1 MRLSGTG
8 RAKSSQ
14 SEDFMN
20 VSRNAMRALFR
31 AARHQARFVASSLL
45 AFGLVAGSV
54 SGAFAEGFAITE
66 WSARGMGLGGG
77 AGGGM
82 VARADDPSAIA
93 YNPAGI
99 TQIPGTATQMGLAVS
114 MLNFDISR
122 NHTGKT
128 VSTSDQAWPIPH
140 FYVTHQ
146 LNDRVWL
153 GVGAFTRYGLGSQ
166 FPDNWTAYGGEPSMQ
181 TSLLSSGIKSVT
193 LLSSTIN
200 PNLAFKLNDV
210 WSVSAGVSYT
220 WGYLSLNEQYNTNPA
235 FSYATGLGAAHAD
248 ARIHSENGYA
258 FGYNFGLHARFNDQW
273 SAGLTYRASEDMTF
287 KGSTRFRF
295 SGDPYS
301 VGVLQQVM
309 QNCNADGKL
318 SIPDVITL
326 GVMYK
331 PLPNLSFEGDV
342 AYTVW
347 SRYRNLTINMHGN
360 TPQFFEQ
367 KNWRDTWAFTFGVE
381 YAPLDWLTLRA
392 GFTYETSPLQD
403 TNCYDYLV
411 PSNGR
416 NYYTL
421 GAGFKYENWTLDLA
435 YMYIDVRDINYSD
448 RVGTQGGLPMINTY
462 EGRAHN
468 SYAHNFGLTIGYKF

>member
-1 MRLSGTG
+1 
-8 RAKSSQ
+8 
-14 SEDFMN
+14 MN
-20 VSRNAMRALFR
+20 VSLNVMRGVFC
-31 AARHQARFVASSLL
+31 AARRQARFAAAALL
-45 AFGLVAGSV
+45 SFGLVAGSV
-54 SGAFAEGFAITE
+54 SGAHAEGFAITE
-66 WSARGMGLGGG
+66 WSARGMALGGG

-82 VARADDPSAIA
+82 VARADDPSAVA

-114 MLNFDISR
+114 MLNFDLTR
-122 NHTGKT
+122 YDTGKT
-128 VSTSDQAWPIPH
+128 VSSSDQAWPIPH
-140 FYVTHQ
+140 FYLTHQ
-146 LNDRVWL
+146 LNDKWWF
-153 GVGAFTRYGLGSQ
+153 GIGTFTRYGLGSQ
-166 FPDNWTAYGGEPSMQ
+166 FPDNWAAPGKEATYPVEVMPGFTAKIPA
-181 TSLLSSGIKSVT
+181 SSGLKSVT

-200 PNLAFKLNDV
+200 PNIAYKINDI

-220 WGYLSLNEQYNTNPA
+220 WGYLSLNQQYNINAAIPGTPIN
-235 FSYATGLGAAHAD
+235 LGSGHAD

-287 KGSTRFRF
+287 KGQTRFRF
-295 SGDPYS
+295 SGDDAV
-301 VGVLQQVM
+301 VGMMKDQM
-309 QNCNADGKL
+309 RTCNADGKL

-347 SRYRNLTINMHGN
+347 SRFRNLTINMHDNN

-381 YAPLDWLTLRA
+381 YAPIDWMTLRA

-403 TNCYDYLV
+403 VNYYDYLV

-435 YMYIDVRDINYSD
+435 YMYIDVRDINYSTHTD
-448 RVGTQGGLPMINTY
+448 DHGMIRTY
-462 EGRAHN
+462 EGKAHN

>member
-1 MRLSGTG
+1 
-8 RAKSSQ
+8 
-14 SEDFMN
+14 MN
-20 VSRNAMRALFR
+20 VSLNVMRGVFCAVR
-31 AARHQARFVASSLL
+31 SQARVAAAVLL
-45 AFGLVAGSV
+45 SFGLVAGSV
-54 SGAFAEGFAITE
+54 SGAHAEGFAITE

-77 AGGGM
+77 AAGGM
-82 VARADDPSAIA
+82 VARADDPSAVA

-114 MLNFDISR
+114 ALNFDISR
-122 NHTGKT
+122 ADTGRT
-128 VSTSDQAWPIPH
+128 VSSSDQVWPIPH
-140 FYVTHQ
+140 FYLTHQ
-146 LNDRVWL
+146 ISDNWWF
-153 GVGAFTRYGLGSQ
+153 GVGTFTRYGLGSQ
-166 FPDNWTAYGGEPSMQ
+166 FPDNWAAPGSKTPATYPVMTPRGLMRVPAA
-181 TSLLSSGIKSVT
+181 SGLKSVT

-200 PNLAFKLNDV
+200 PNIAYNINDV
-210 WSVSAGVSYT
+210 FSVSAGVSYT
-220 WGYLSLNEQYNTNPA
+220 WGYLSLNQQYNVNA
-235 FSYATGLGAAHAD
+235 GMLGFGVGQAD

-273 SAGLTYRASEDMTF
+273 SAGLTYRSREDMTF
-287 KGSTRFRF
+287 KGQTRFRF
-295 SGDPYS
+295 SGSPVVTGLMGQS
-301 VGVLQQVM
+301 LQT
-309 QNCNADGKL
+309 CNADGKL
-318 SIPDVITL
+318 TIPDVVTL

-347 SRYRNLTINMHGN
+347 SRFRNLTINMHSDR

-381 YAPLDWLTLRA
+381 YAPIDWLTLRA

-403 TNCYDYLV
+403 DNCYDYLV

-435 YMYIDVRDINYSD
+435 YMYIDVRDINYKQ
-448 RVGTQGGLPMINTY
+448 RVDGHGMTAAY
-462 EGRAHN
+462 EGKAHN
-468 SYAHNFGLTIGYKF
+468 SYAHNFGVTLGYRF

>member
-1 MRLSGTG
+1 
-8 RAKSSQ
+8 
-14 SEDFMN
+14 MN
-20 VSRNAMRALFR
+20 VSLHVMRALFSV
-31 AARHQARFVASSLL
+31 ARGKVRSVASVLL

-54 SGAFAEGFAITE
+54 SGAYAEGFVITE
-66 WSARGMGLGGG
+66 WSARGMALGGG

-82 VARADDPSAIA
+82 VARADDPSAVA

-114 MLNFDISR
+114 ALNFDITR
-122 NHTGKT
+122 EHTGET
-128 VSTSDQAWPIPH
+128 VSTSNQVWTIPH
-140 FYVTHQ
+140 FYLTHQ
-146 LNDRVWL
+146 LNDKWWF
-153 GVGAFTRYGLGSQ
+153 GIGAFTRYGLGSQ
-166 FPDNWTAYGGEPSMQ
+166 FPDNWTAWSGEQGFSPIMPNQ
-181 TSLLSSGIKSVT
+181 PAAVLAGGIKSVT

-200 PNLAFKLNDV
+200 PNIAYKINDIF
-210 WSVSAGVSYT
+210 SVSAGVSYT
-220 WGYLSLNEQYNTNPA
+220 WGYLSLNEQYNLGPA
-235 FSYATGLGAAHAD
+235 GMMDQAD

-287 KGSTRFRF
+287 DGSARFRF
-295 SGDPYS
+295 ADK
-301 VGVLQQVM
+301 VLAPGTLANIM
-309 QNCNADGKL
+309 KNCDADGKL

-347 SRYRNLTINMHGN
+347 SRYRNLTINLHNG
-360 TPQFFEQ
+360 TPTFFEQ

-392 GFTYETSPLQD
+392 GFTYETSPLKD
-403 TNCYDYLV
+403 DNCYDYLV

-421 GAGFKYENWTLDLA
+421 GAGLKYENWTLDLA
-435 YMYIDVRDINYSD
+435 YMYIDVRDINYKD
-448 RVGTQGGLPMINTY
+448 RQGEQGGIPLVSTY

>member
-1 MRLSGTG
+1 
-8 RAKSSQ
+8 
-14 SEDFMN
+14 MN
-20 VSRNAMRALFR
+20 VSLNVMRR
-31 AARHQARFVASSLL
+31 VSCAARSQVRFVAAALL
-45 AFGLVAGSV
+45 SFGLVAGSV
-54 SGAFAEGFAITE
+54 SGAKAEGFAITE
-66 WSARGMGLGGG
+66 WSARGMALGGG

-114 MLNFDISR
+114 ALNFDISR
-122 NHTGKT
+122 VDTGRT
-128 VSTSDQAWPIPH
+128 VSTSNQVWPIPH

-146 LNDRVWL
+146 LNDNWWF
-153 GVGAFTRYGLGSQ
+153 GIGAFTRYGLGSQ
-166 FPDNWTAYGGEPSMQ
+166 FPDNWTARSVNTPDTMPMLAG
-181 TSLLSSGIKSVT
+181 GIKSVT

-200 PNLAFKLNDV
+200 PNIAYKINDV
-210 WSVSAGVSYT
+210 FSVSAGVSYT
-220 WGYLSLNEQYNTNPA
+220 WGYLSLNEQYNLNMGG
-235 FSYATGLGAAHAD
+235 YMGLGAGQAD
-248 ARIHSENGYA
+248 ARIHSESGYA

-287 KGSTRFRF
+287 NGQTRFRF
-295 SGDPYS
+295 SGDQMV
-301 VGVLQQVM
+301 VGAMMKPVM
-309 QNCNADGKL
+309 QTCNADGKL

-347 SRYRNLTINMHGN
+347 SRYRNLTINMHSPV

-392 GFTYETSPLQD
+392 GFTYETSPLKD
-403 TNCYDYLV
+403 SNCYDYLV

-421 GAGFKYENWTLDLA
+421 SAGFKYENWTLDLA
-435 YMYIDVRDINYSD
+435 YMYIDVRDINYSN
-448 RVGTQGGLPMINTY
+448 RSSVQGTTPIIATY

-468 SYAHNFGLTIGYKF
+468 SYAHNFGVTLGYRF

>member
-1 MRLSGTG
+1 
-8 RAKSSQ
+8 
-14 SEDFMN
+14 MN
-20 VSRNAMRALFR
+20 VSLNVMRGVFC
-31 AARHQARFVASSLL
+31 AARRQARFAAAALL
-45 AFGLVAGSV
+45 SFGLVAGSV
-54 SGAFAEGFAITE
+54 SGAHAEGFAITE
-66 WSARGMGLGGG
+66 WSARGMALGGG

-82 VARADDPSAIA
+82 VARADDPSAVA

-114 MLNFDISR
+114 MLNFDLTR
-122 NHTGKT
+122 YDTGST
-128 VSTSDQAWPIPH
+128 VSSSDQAWPIPH
-140 FYVTHQ
+140 FYLTHQ
-146 LNDRVWL
+146 LNDKWWF
-153 GVGAFTRYGLGSQ
+153 GIGAFTRYGLGSQ
-166 FPDNWTAYGGEPSMQ
+166 FPDNWAAPVSSTAAKFPVSAVPGL
-181 TSLLSSGIKSVT
+181 SLRASSGLKSVT

-200 PNLAFKLNDV
+200 PNIAYKINDI

-220 WGYLSLNEQYNTNPA
+220 WGYLSLNQQYNVNGTIPYPVPVDVA
-235 FSYATGLGAAHAD
+235 GRAD

-287 KGSTRFRF
+287 KGQTRFRF
-295 SGDPYS
+295 YGDDA
-301 VGVLQQVM
+301 VVAGMKGLM
-309 QNCNADGKL
+309 QTCNADGKL

-347 SRYRNLTINMHGN
+347 SRFRNLTINMHGD

-381 YAPLDWLTLRA
+381 YAPIDWLTLRA

-403 TNCYDYLV
+403 SNCYDYLV

-435 YMYIDVRDINYSD
+435 YMYIDVRDINYS
-448 RVGTQGGLPMINTY
+448 TQYDDHGMVRTY
-462 EGRAHN
+462 AGKAHN
-468 SYAHNFGLTIGYKF
+468 SYAHNFGLTLGYKF

>member
-1 MRLSGTG
+1 
-8 RAKSSQ
+8 
-14 SEDFMN
+14 MN
-20 VSRNAMRALFR
+20 VSLNVMRRVFC
-31 AARHQARFVASSLL
+31 AARSQARFAAAALL
-45 AFGLVAGSV
+45 SFGLVAGSV
-54 SGAFAEGFAITE
+54 SGAHAEGFAITE

-82 VARADDPSAIA
+82 VARADDPSTVA
-93 YNPAGI
+93 YNPAGM

-114 MLNFDISR
+114 MLNFDLSR
-122 NHTGKT
+122 ADTGRT
-128 VSTSDQAWPIPH
+128 VSSSDQAWPIPH

-146 LNDRVWL
+146 ISDNWWF
-153 GVGAFTRYGLGSQ
+153 GIGTFTRYGLGSQ
-166 FPDNWTAYGGEPSMQ
+166 FPDNWAAPSDKTPATYPVMAPVIGMVPVRA
-181 TSLLSSGIKSVT
+181 SSGLKSVT

-200 PNLAFKLNDV
+200 PNIAYKINDV
-210 WSVSAGVSYT
+210 FSVSAGVSYT
-220 WGYLSLNEQYNTNPA
+220 WGYLSLNQQYNVNA
-235 FSYATGLGAAHAD
+235 GSFGMGQAD

-287 KGSTRFRF
+287 KGQTRFRF
-295 SGDPYS
+295 SGDDF
-301 VGVLQQVM
+301 VTGLMKQQLQT
-309 QNCNADGKL
+309 CNADGKL

-347 SRYRNLTINMHGN
+347 SRFRNLTINMHSDR

-381 YAPLDWLTLRA
+381 YAPIDWLTLRA

-403 TNCYDYLV
+403 SNCYDYLV

-435 YMYIDVRDINYSD
+435 YMYIDVRDINYSNRID
-448 RVGTQGGLPMINTY
+448 DHHMMATY
-462 EGRAHN
+462 EGKAHN
-468 SYAHNFGLTIGYKF
+468 SYAHNFGVTLGYKF

>member
-1 MRLSGTG
+1 
-8 RAKSSQ
+8 
-14 SEDFMN
+14 MN
-20 VSRNAMRALFR
+20 VSLNVMRGVFC
-31 AARHQARFVASSLL
+31 AARRQARFAAAALL
-45 AFGLVAGSV
+45 SFGLVAGSV
-54 SGAFAEGFAITE
+54 SGAHAEGFAITE
-66 WSARGMGLGGG
+66 WSARGMALGGG

-82 VARADDPSAIA
+82 VARADDPSAVA

-99 TQIPGTATQMGLAVS
+99 TQIPGTAMQMGLAVS
-114 MLNFDISR
+114 MLNFDLTR
-122 NHTGKT
+122 YDNGKT
-128 VSTSDQAWPIPH
+128 VSSSDQAWPIPH
-140 FYVTHQ
+140 FYLTHQ
-146 LNDRVWL
+146 LNDKWWF
-153 GVGAFTRYGLGSQ
+153 GIGTFTRYGLGSQ
-166 FPDNWTAYGGEPSMQ
+166 FPDNWAAPGKEETYNPISSMPW
-181 TSLLSSGIKSVT
+181 LKVPASSGLKSVT

-200 PNLAFKLNDV
+200 PNIAYKINDI

-220 WGYLSLNEQYNTNPA
+220 WGYLSLNQQYNIDGSRYN
-235 FSYATGLGAAHAD
+235 LGVGQAD

-287 KGSTRFRF
+287 KGQTRFRF
-295 SGDPYS
+295 SGYGNIMAGMKD
-301 VGVLQQVM
+301 QM
-309 QNCNADGKL
+309 RTCNADGKL

-347 SRYRNLTINMHGN
+347 SRFRNLTINMHDNN

-381 YAPLDWLTLRA
+381 YAPIDWMTLRA

-403 TNCYDYLV
+403 VNYYDYLV

-435 YMYIDVRDINYSD
+435 YMYIDVRDINYSTHTD
-448 RVGTQGGLPMINTY
+448 DHGMIRTY
-462 EGRAHN
+462 EGKAHN

>member
-66 WSARGMGLGGG
+66 WSARGMALGGG

-122 NHTGKT
+122 TDNGKN

-166 FPDNWTAYGGEPSMQ
+166 FPDNWTARSSQSPFPAGV
-181 TSLLSSGIKSVT
+181 LSSGIKSVT

-200 PNLAFKLNDV
+200 PNIAFKLNDV

-220 WGYLSLNEQYNTNPA
+220 WGYLSLNEQYNM
-235 FSYATGLGAAHAD
+235 SMGDRILGHAD

-287 KGSTRFRF
+287 NGSTRFRF
-295 SGDPYS
+295 SGLTAATD
-301 VGVLQQVM
+301 QMKAFM

-318 SIPDVITL
+318 SIPDVVTL

-347 SRYRNLTINMHGN
+347 SRYRNLTINMHSDR
-360 TPQFFEQ
+360 TPTFFEQ

-392 GFTYETSPLQD
+392 GFTYETSPLKD

-435 YMYIDVRDINYSD
+435 YMYIDVRDINYSN
-448 RVGTQGGLPMINTY
+448 RMGMQGSVPLINTY

-468 SYAHNFGLTIGYKF
+468 SYAHNFGLTIGYRF

>member
-1 MRLSGTG
+1 
-8 RAKSSQ
+8 
-14 SEDFMN
+14 MN
-20 VSRNAMRALFR
+20 VSRKVVRAVFSI
-31 AARHQARFVASSLL
+31 ARRKVKCVSSILL
-45 AFGLVAGSV
+45 ACVLTAGSV
-54 SGAFAEGFAITE
+54 SGASAEGFAITE

-77 AGGGM
+77 VGGGM
-82 VARADDPSAIA
+82 VARANDPSAIA

-99 TQIPGTATQMGLAVS
+99 TQIPGTAAQMGLAVS

-128 VSTSDQAWPIPH
+128 ISTSNQAWPIPH
-140 FYVTHQ
+140 FYITHQ

-153 GVGAFTRYGLGSQ
+153 GLGTFTRYGLGFQ
-166 FPDNWTAYGGEPSMQ
+166 YPDNWAAYGGEPSHMR
-181 TSLLSSGIKSVT
+181 TLLSSGIKSVT

-200 PNLAFKLNDV
+200 PNIAFKLNDV
-210 WSVSAGVSYT
+210 WSVSLGVSYT

-235 FSYATGLGAAHAD
+235 FSQQFGGAGAAHAD
-248 ARIHSENGYA
+248 TRIHSENGYA
-258 FGYNFGLHARFNDQW
+258 FGYNVGIHARLSDQW
-273 SAGLTYRASEDMTF
+273 SAGLTYRSHEDMSF
-287 KGSTRFRF
+287 KGSVRFRF
-295 SGDPYS
+295 SGDPMG
-301 VGVLQQVM
+301 VGVLSQIM
-309 QNCNADGKL
+309 QNCNADGKI

-367 KNWRDTWAFTFGVE
+367 KNWRDTWAFTFGAE

-392 GFTYETSPLQD
+392 GFTYETSPLKD
-403 TNCYDYLV
+403 VSCYDYLV

-435 YMYIDVRDINYSD
+435 YMYIKVRNINYTD
-448 RVGTQGGLPMINTY
+448 RQGTQGGIPMSTNY

-468 SYAHNFGLTIGYKF
+468 GYAHNFGLTIGYKF